1 MNQQSDHASVPDKQ
15 AYVGKQFDLL
25 GDADPIEV
33 LSRTADALKRI
44 VTENAPTTLR
54 SRPFEG
60 KWTPTEIIGH
70 LIDSEWIFGYRIRHI
85 LSEDE
90 PTLVV
95 LDQDQ
100 WVTALRHNER
110 DAAELTDMFAALR
123 VVNIDQ
129 WKRMSTD
136 QFARQGMHGDRGGE
150 SLGFMLKLQAGHD
163 LSHLDQLSRY
173 IAAINQGAA

>member
-1 MNQQSDHASVPDKQ
+1 MNQQTDNSSMPDKQ

-33 LSRTADALKRI
+33 LSRTAGELKRI
-44 VTENAPTTLR
+44 VGENERSTLCR
-54 SRPFEG
+54 RPFEG

-70 LIDSEWIFGYRIRHI
+70 LTDSEWIFGFRIHHI
-85 LSEDE
+85 LCEDE
-90 PTLVV
+90 PTLVP

-110 DAAELTDMFAALR
+110 DPADLTDMFAALR
-123 VVNIDQ
+123 LVNIDR
-129 WKRMSTD
+129 WRRTSAD
-136 QFARQGMHGDRGGE
+136 QLARKGIHGERGGE

-173 IAAINQGAA
+173 LGAIGQDVG